1 MGTTIRRSVG
11 DTDPLIYEL
20 KEKLIYED
28 RSRPISLL
36 DKDVYLT
43 MVNSYLEVPTL
54 DSSRQFANITER
66 DQYYAANPDEL
77 IDGLITTYVD
87 GTTVVCRIW
96 RGGQWNA
103 DYWVIVDDKA
113 CTIRDEGKGYVGYPF
128 TVEEV
133 RRAGMFHVYFR
144 VETSDGTPVV
154 TTSAKYPKGDSLWI
168 HIMDVFTE

>member
-28 RSRPISLL
+28 RSRPISLI
-36 DKDVYLT
+36 DKKVYLT
-43 MVNSYLEVPTL
+43 MVNSYLKIPDIPLKYV
-54 DSSRQFANITER
+54 FASEADR
-66 DQYYAANPDEL
+66 DQYFVGKPDEL
-77 IDGLITTYVD
+77 IDGVITTYVES
-87 GTTVVCRIW
+87 TRVICKIW
-96 RGGQWNA
+96 RGSEWYT
-103 DYWVIVDDKA
+103 DYWTIISDKE
-113 CTIRDEGKGYVGYPF
+113 CTIRDEGKGYVGYDF
-128 TVEEV
+128 TSEEV
-133 RRAGMFHVYFR
+133 SRSGMYHVYFR